1 MSEALS
7 PVTRYSGSLTK
18 DFRKSTSASSP
29 IAIAMR
35 KAFAERPS
43 FLNDANACAVSS
55 VDSPSV
61 IITTVG
67 AYALEGIFALSSMSC
82 FIALRV
88 PPRGV
93 RP

>member
-1 MSEALS
+1 
-7 PVTRYSGSLTK
+7 
-18 DFRKSTSASSP
+18 
-29 IAIAMR
+29 MR

-67 AYALEGIFALSSMSC
+67 AYALDGIFALSSMSC

-93 RP
+93 RPYAVYSLHSTAERGDSAFSQVTSSRPPKLYSAS